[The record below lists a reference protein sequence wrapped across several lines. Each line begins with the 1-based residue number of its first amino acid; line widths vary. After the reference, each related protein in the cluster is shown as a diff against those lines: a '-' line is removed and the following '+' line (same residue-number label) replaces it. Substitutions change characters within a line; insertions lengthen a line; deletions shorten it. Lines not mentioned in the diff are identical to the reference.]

1 MQASDYNPMLP
12 AVQADPY
19 PYYATLRENAPVYF
33 NEQLGWYI
41 VSRYEDVIAITKNP
55 AVFSSARA
63 VVRPEQ
69 LDAAEKVAPTAVRAF
84 RRGILLS
91 EDPPL
96 HTKTRSVVSRAFTP
110 KRIAEMEPRIRRLA
124 RELISQLPHS
134 GEFDLIK
141 DLAEPLPLIVIAEM
155 MGAEPGLRHEFKRW
169 SDNAVAT
176 FYALARGAE
185 LSGIERTSQ
194 EMHDY
199 MSRALEARRQQ
210 PRDDLM
216 QALLDNGVR
225 EGLLSVD
232 EAIAFCR
239 LLLVAGN
246 ETTTNLLGNG
256 MHALLSHPD
265 QLERLTRE
273 PALIPNAVEEMLR
286 YDSAAQVFF
295 RKVTQDVEVSGT
307 HIPAGANVLLLFGSA
322 NRDPRKFQ
330 DPDRFDVT
338 RNVTGHVALGHGI
351 HFCLGAPLARLEA
364 RVVLEELLTPE
375 RRLSLVPG
383 QHLENVPNF
392 NVRGLKS
399 LRVRTEPMPGAR
411 ASA

>member
-1 MQASDYNPMLP
+1 MALALTVENTMQASDYNPMLP

-19 PYYATLRENAPVYF
+19 PYYATLREHAPVYF

-91 EDPPL
+91 EDPPM
-96 HTKTRSVVSRAFTP
+96 HTRTRSVVTRAFTP
-110 KRIAEMEPRIRRLA
+110 KRIAEMEPRIRQLA
-124 RELISQLPHS
+124 RELISQLPRS

-141 DLAEPLPLIVIAEM
+141 DLAEPLPVIVIAQM
-155 MGAEPGLRHEFKRW
+155 MGEEPKLRHEFKRW

-185 LSGIERTSQ
+185 LSDIERTSQ

-225 EGLLSVD
+225 EGVLSVD

-286 YDSAAQVFF
+286 YDSAAKET
-295 RKVTQDVEVSGT
+295 RVT
-307 HIPAGANVLLLFGSA
+307 
-322 NRDPRKFQ
+322 
-330 DPDRFDVT
+330 
-338 RNVTGHVALGHGI
+338 
-351 HFCLGAPLARLEA
+351 
-364 RVVLEELLTPE
+364 
-375 RRLSLVPG
+375 RRLSGRRRRPCLHPRA
-383 QHLENVPNF
+383 
-392 NVRGLKS
+392 RGRRPRKGEALPRRS
-399 LRVRTEPMPGAR
+399 PPDPRPRPSVLRPWRARHNAAEGHSRSSGTGPSHRPAR
-411 ASA
+411 ARRKAACRSRPSA